1 MHVRALIV
9 SSAIVLVAAG
19 CGSGEPAT
27 PVTQKSTT
35 TTAAGGPD
43 LSGASFTDQTGKAE
57 VQVLARDNT
66 FVSQYVE
73 VSAGTKVTFAN
84 KGQQP
89 HDVLPATDGSF
100 TGIQPED
107 FQPGD
112 SGVVTFDEP
121 GDYSYYCSLHGTPT
135 KGMTGTVRVLA

>member
-9 SSAIVLVAAG
+9 TSAIVLVAAG
-19 CGSGEPAT
+19 CGSGEAVT
-27 PVTQKSTT
+27 PTTEKSTT
-35 TTAAGGPD
+35 TTIAGGPD
-43 LSGASFTDQTGKAE
+43 LSGASFTDQTGKDE

-66 FVSQYVE
+66 FVAQYVE
-73 VSAGTKVTFAN
+73 VSPGTTVTFAN

-89 HDVLPATDGSF
+89 HDVLPAVKGTF

-112 SGVVTFDEP
+112 SGKVTFDEP

-135 KGMTGTVRVLA
+135 KGMTGTIRVLE